1 MKSKA
6 TKNKECPLCNR
17 TGMEVCNYEIKRFGQ
32 TYNIYKCLS
41 CDLAVTEPF
50 PEGAHLLSLYSSDTY
65 RSHEGRFI
73 DSVELF
79 IRRFRRSRLRK
90 IKEYCSRGRIL
101 DIGCGRGLMLS
112 MAKEDGWDTYG
123 LEFNDETAFHARDEY
138 GLDVRTGSILEAGFE
153 SGTFDVITIWHVL
166 EHVKDP
172 VGTIRECHNLLKP
185 GGTLAIAVPN
195 TQSLQAWMSGKY
207 WFHLDIPYHL
217 YHFSTPN
224 IKMLLQNCSFKLEQ
238 VKHFSFEQNPFGFLQ
253 SIFNVSGIRY
263 NLLYDI
269 LKTRDL
275 RVNMG
280 EFKDVIDLL
289 FTVLLLPLAVPLS
302 LMLSVS
308 ESALGRGGTIEV
320 YATKSKV

>member
-1 MKSKA
+1 MKSIA

-17 TGMEVCNYEIKRFGQ
+17 TGMEVCNYEIK
-32 TYNIYKCLS
+32 
-41 CDLAVTEPF
+41 TEPF

-123 LEFNDETAFHARDEY
+123 LEINDETAFHARNEY
-138 GLDVRTGSILEAGFE
+138 GLDVRTGSILETGFE
-153 SGTFDVITIWHVL
+153 AGTFDVITIWHVL
-166 EHVKDP
+166 EHVEDP

-195 TQSLQAWMSGKY
+195 TLRQILVSSGY
-207 WFHLDIPYHL
+207 
-217 YHFSTPN
+217 S
-224 IKMLLQNCSFKLEQ
+224 
-238 VKHFSFEQNPFGFLQ
+238 
-253 SIFNVSGIRY
+253 
-263 NLLYDI
+263 
-269 LKTRDL
+269 
-275 RVNMG
+275 
-280 EFKDVIDLL
+280 
-289 FTVLLLPLAVPLS
+289 LS
-302 LMLSVS
+302 LVPFLNT
-308 ESALGRGGTIEV
+308 EYKNASAELFF
-320 YATKSKV
+320 